1 MPNALDKKESLF
13 QNLKAA
19 GCDKKLT
26 AECIDSCDKGTLYR
40 KLPEL
45 TSFRKALLKETR
57 KKKKQIDCLDFLL
70 NKIKSGEY

>member
-13 QNLKAA
+13 QNLKDA

-45 TSFRKALLKETR
+45 TSFRKALLK
-57 KKKKQIDCLDFLL
+57 
-70 NKIKSGEY
+70 

>member
-13 QNLKAA
+13 QNLKDA

-26 AECIDSCDKGTLYR
+26 AECIDSCDKGTLTNAADLAKVR
-40 KLPEL
+40 
-45 TSFRKALLKETR
+45 RKALLKETR